1 MQVLLIETV
10 ERLVGMPLTRDK
22 ILRLNK
28 LPAQMSNESNLNLWI
43 LGRFTGEPTLENH

>member
-22 ILRLNK
+22 ILRL
-28 LPAQMSNESNLNLWI
+28 PAQMSNESNLNLWI
-43 LGRFTGEPTLENH
+43 LERFTGEPTLENH